1 MDIKDRDDESPSK
14 LYMLRSKYA
23 DTVNHKE
30 YITEI
35 LDSFS
40 VSILQNSKKMKIVNW
55 TFIYLD
61 CNPIMLSFN
70 GAT

>member
-1 MDIKDRDDESPSK
+1 
-14 LYMLRSKYA
+14 MLRSKYA

-40 VSILQNSKKMKIVNW
+40 VSILQNSKKMKIVN
-55 TFIYLD
+55 
-61 CNPIMLSFN
+61 
-70 GAT
+70 